1 MSELLKIEEIA
12 RLDSRR
18 NILRIPPEVD
28 VPLTDR
34 VRRLIDTREFQRLQ
48 RIRQLGLVSRVY
60 PGAVHTRL
68 EHSLG
73 VFRLAVLLLKR
84 LAYDSVF
91 TEKVPVWGG
100 ELFLLT
106 ALLHDL
112 GHYPYCHPIEDLRLS
127 GSIRHEAQIAWYLQ
141 DETSALVRGIREEW
155 GQEPADVLYLLSG
168 QKPPHSTPLSENPTL
183 YKLLA
188 SLLSG
193 PVDIDKMDYL
203 QRDSLHAGVPYGR
216 NFDQERLL
224 GSLCLN
230 AAGDGLAISSKGK
243 TAAEL
248 MVFAR
253 YVMFSEVYWHHA
265 VRSATAMLQRLYFTL
280 WQKNGSE
287 FSEKLLTSTD
297 EEAETLF
304 YERVRGDSAERLWQG
319 LFGSQ
324 RILYKQVAEFTFY
337 EYPTIYHAIARKPYG
352 WVVRFAEEL
361 ASRLSQRLG
370 RTVVST
376 DLLVDA
382 PPFEREVEFIV
393 DIYDAKEQKYHP
405 FAEVSPV
412 VKALA
417 VQQFD
422 DFVKRVRIF
431 LHPDLKKE
439 VSRELLEELVREEVR
454 KTDFQ

>member
-1 MSELLKIEEIA
+1 M
-12 RLDSRR
+12 
-18 NILRIPPEVD
+18 RIPPEVD
-28 VPLTDR
+28 VPLTGR
-34 VRRLIDTREFQRLQ
+34 VRRLIDTREFQRLN

-60 PGAVHTRL
+60 PGAMHTRL

-84 LAYDSVF
+84 LAYDPVF
-91 TEKVPVWGG
+91 SRKVPLWGG

-112 GHYPYCHPIEDLRLS
+112 GHYPYCHPIEDLQLPD
-127 GSIRHEAQIAWYLQ
+127 SIRHETRIARYLR
-141 DETSALVRGIREEW
+141 DETSELVRGIREDW
-155 GQEPADVLYLLSG
+155 QQEPDDVLYLLSG
-168 QKPPHSTPLSENPTL
+168 QRPSRPTPLSENPAL
-183 YKLLA
+183 YRLLA

-230 AAGDGLAISSKGK
+230 AGGDGLAISSKGK

-248 MVFAR
+248 LVFAR

-280 WQKNGSE
+280 WQKNGRE
-287 FSEKLLTSTD
+287 FSEKLLASTD
-297 EEAETLF
+297 DEAETLF
-304 YERVRGDSAERLWQG
+304 HEHVRGDSAETLWQG
-319 LFGSQ
+319 LFGSR
-324 RILYKQVAEFTFY
+324 RILYKQAAEFTFY
-337 EYPTIYHAIARKPYG
+337 EHPEIYHAIARKPYA
-352 WVVRFAEEL
+352 WMVRLAEDL
-361 ASRLSQRLG
+361 ASQLSKRVG
-370 RTVVST
+370 RKVEPVEV
-376 DLLVDA
+376 LVDA
-382 PPFEREVEFIV
+382 PPREREVEFVV
-393 DIYDAKEQKYHP
+393 DIYDAKERKYHP
-405 FAEVSPV
+405 FADVSPV

-417 VQQFD
+417 VRQFD

-431 LHPDLKKE
+431 LHPALKQIVPSE
-439 VSRELLEELVREEVR
+439 VWKELLHEIPSHRESDLPLKER
-454 KTDFQ
+454 NA